1 MTSVSLVR
9 LVSSMTPFVFS
20 RGQMIRE
27 ASLTEADLVEI
38 AKCRRDYN
46 RLGFAYQIGFVR
58 LFNRFPAQQPLEM
71 CDELLSFVATQLNI
85 DATGIDGYAARQ
97 HTVSDHQTRIRDY
110 IKLIVFDTEQTEALE
125 RFIFEE
131 SCRLEHT
138 ASLLARA
145 REFLK
150 ERHVLFPAESSLLRL
165 VTDQK
170 KRAREHIASKLA
182 EGLTSDMVKTLDDLL
197 EVKEGEAISGLQTV
211 KANPAKPSPAA
222 MQSLADKLSAIEAT
236 GVLAIDLSWLNANY
250 QRALFH
256 FVRKCSADRLREVTR
271 PRRLA
276 SLVCFLRQSYRDA
289 VDQAVDMF
297 DKFLTR
303 THTRAEHELDDQ
315 VRSQRQTIKAA
326 LAALRSLG
334 TIILDDSVGNSVL
347 RPRLF
352 AAVPRDVLEAQIAG
366 LDEWVTGK
374 KSDVFHGLVR
384 RFSHLRQFSP
394 VLLRALE
401 FIPDAGDDEIP
412 CLEAI
417 RVLKEMN
424 ADLKRKLPEDVPMDF
439 IPKRLL
445 PFVVTDGE
453 PDRKAWECALLL
465 KLQDDLRSGNL
476 SVKHGKRFGRF
487 DDYFLPKDRW
497 EPLRKSFFQR
507 SGLPADPK
515 NVQDHLTK
523 RLNTA
528 YDLFLKTAPN
538 NTYATV
544 DEKGW
549 HLSTDAAETL
559 DSKAQTR
566 LGDLKRWLTK
576 NMRTIRLPDLL
587 IEVDN
592 DLRFSDHFVPPAQR
606 GGRDAE
612 DVCTLLAVVLAHG
625 CNIGLHTMAQI
636 TQGVTYKQ
644 LKRVSDWQMTEE
656 AQCAALAAL
665 VHAISRLDTT
675 LHWGEGR
682 TSASDGQRFAMPR
695 KVLQQTYSTRFS
707 DFALEFYS
715 FVADNYAPFYST
727 PIECTDRDAGFVLD
741 GLLYNESDLELEEHY
756 TDTHGYTEINFAAFA
771 MLGRRFCP
779 RIRGVGKQRLYRLDA
794 KRDYGP
800 LAGLVSRADRTI
812 DPQVIAEQ
820 WDRMGQFYA
829 SLESGHTTASVAL
842 KRLASCTAKNR
853 FYRANRDL
861 GRVFKTEFL
870 LSYLSEPPLRSRIRK
885 GLLKVEQLHALA
897 RDVYYGRRGRINARE
912 LHEQM
917 NSCSC
922 LTLIIACVIYW
933 QAKEISRV
941 VRWCQPKADDEKIDI
956 TLLEHVSPIEWDN
969 VILYGQYILDRA
981 QVRR

>member
-1 MTSVSLVR
+1 
-9 LVSSMTPFVFS
+9 MTPLAFS
-20 RGQMIRE
+20 RGQMVRE
-27 ASLTEADLVEI
+27 ATLTEADLAEVD
-38 AKCRRDYN
+38 KCRRDHN
-46 RLGFAYQIGFVR
+46 RLAFAYQIGFVR
-58 LFNRFPAQQPLEM
+58 LFSRFPAQQPLEI
-71 CDELLSFVATQLNI
+71 CDELLHFVSLQL
-85 DATGIDGYAARQ
+85 GIDEARIADYAPWQ
-97 HTVSDHQTRIRDY
+97 HTTSEHQGRIRDY
-110 IKLIVFDTEQTEALE
+110 LKLVVFDTKQAEALE
-125 RFIFEE
+125 RFVFEE
-131 SCRLEHT
+131 SCRLEQT
-138 ASLLARA
+138 ASLLART

-150 ERHVLFPAESSLLRL
+150 ERRVLFPAESVLLRL
-165 VTDQK
+165 VGEQK
-170 KRAREHIASKLA
+170 KRAREHIVAKLA
-182 EGLTSDMVKTLDDLL
+182 EVLSPGVIKALDGLL
-197 EVKEGEAISGLQTV
+197 EVKEGEAVSGLQRI
-211 KANPAKPSPAA
+211 KANPAKPSATA
-222 MQSLADKLSAIEAT
+222 MQGLADKLAAIETT
-236 GVLAIDLSWLNANY
+236 GTLAVDLSWLNANY

-256 FVRKCSADRLREVTR
+256 YVRKCSADRLREAGR
-271 PRRLA
+271 DRRLA
-276 SLVCFLRQSYRDA
+276 ALVCFLRQSYRDA

-297 DKFLTR
+297 DKLLTR

-315 VRSQRQTIKAA
+315 MRGQRQTIKAA

-334 TIILDDSVGNSVL
+334 AIILDDSVAAAAL

-352 AAVPRDVLEAQIAG
+352 AAVPRDALVAQVAG

-401 FIPDAGDDEIP
+401 FLPDAGDGDVP
-412 CLEAI
+412 CLEAL

-424 ADLKRKLPEDVPMDF
+424 ADLKRELPDDAPTGF

-445 PFVVTDGE
+445 PLVVTDGKA
-453 PDRKAWECALLL
+453 DRKAWECALLM
-465 KLQDDLRSGNL
+465 KLQEDLRSGNL

-487 DDYFLPKDRW
+487 EDYFLPKERW

-515 NVQDHLTK
+515 KVRDQLTK
-523 RLNTA
+523 WLNTA
-528 YDLFLKTAPN
+528 YDLFLKTAPA
-538 NTYATV
+538 NTYATA
-544 DEKGW
+544 DEHGW
-549 HLSTDAAETL
+549 HLSKDAAETL
-559 DSKAQTR
+559 DAAAQTR
-566 LGDLKRWLTK
+566 LGELRKWLTK
-576 NMRTIRLPDLL
+576 QMRTIRLPDLL

-592 DLRFSDHFVPPAQR
+592 DLRFTDHFVPPAQR
-606 GGRDAE
+606 AGRDAE
-612 DVCTLLAVVLAHG
+612 NVCTLLAVVLAHG

-644 LKRVSDWQMTEE
+644 LRRVSDWQMIEE
-656 AQCAALAAL
+656 AQRAALAAL
-665 VHAISRLDTT
+665 VHAISRLDAT

-741 GLLYNESDLELEEHY
+741 GILYNESDLELEEHY

-779 RIRGVGKQRLYRLDA
+779 RIRGLGKQRLYRLDA

-800 LAGLVSRADRTI
+800 LAGLVGRADRTI

-861 GRVFKTEFL
+861 GRIFKTEFL
-870 LSYLSEPPLRSRIRK
+870 LGYLSEPPLRSRIRK

-917 NSCSC
+917 NLCSC
-922 LTLIIACVIYW
+922 LTLILACVIYW

-941 VRWCQPKADDEKIDI
+941 VRWCKPENDKIDVA
-956 TLLEHVSPIEWDN
+956 LLEHISPIEWDN
-969 VILYGQYILDRA
+969 VILYGQYVLDRA
-981 QVRR
+981 QVR

>member
-1 MTSVSLVR
+1 
-9 LVSSMTPFVFS
+9 MTPLACS
-20 RGQMIRE
+20 RGQMVRE
-27 ASLTEADLVEI
+27 ATLTAADLAEV
-38 AKCRRDYN
+38 AKCRRDHN

-58 LFNRFPAQQPLEM
+58 LFNRFPAQQPLEI
-71 CDELLSFVATQLNI
+71 CDELLNFVALQLNI
-85 DATGIDGYAARQ
+85 DAANIEAYAVRQ
-97 HTVSDHQTRIRDY
+97 HTVSDHQASVRDY
-110 IKLIVFDTEQTEALE
+110 LKLTVLDPGQAQALE

-131 SCRLEHT
+131 SCRLEQT

-150 ERHVLFPAESSLLRL
+150 GRRVLFPAESALLRL
-165 VTDQK
+165 VGEQR
-170 KRAREHIASKLA
+170 KRAREHIVAKLA
-182 EGLTSDMVKTLDDLL
+182 EGLPPGVVKALDGLL
-197 EVKEGEAISGLQTV
+197 EVKHGEATSGLQAI
-211 KANPAKPSPAA
+211 KANPAKPSATA
-222 MQSLADKLSAIEAT
+222 MQGLADKLAAIEAT
-236 GVLAIDLSWLNANY
+236 GVLAVDLSWLNANY

-256 FVRKCSADRLREVTR
+256 YVRKCSADRLREVAR

-276 SLVCFLRQSYRDA
+276 ALACFLRQSYRDA

-297 DKFLTR
+297 DKLLTR
-303 THTRAEHELDDQ
+303 THTRAEHELSDQ
-315 VRSQRQTIKAA
+315 MRSQRQTIKAA

-334 TIILDDSVGNSVL
+334 MIILDDTVGNDAL

-352 AAVPRDVLEAQIAG
+352 AAVPREELEAQVAG
-366 LDEWVTGK
+366 LTEWVTGT

-401 FIPDAGDDEIP
+401 FSPDAGDGDVP
-412 CLEAI
+412 CLEAL

-424 ADLKRKLPEDVPMDF
+424 ADLKRKLPEDAPTDF

-445 PFVVTDGE
+445 PLVVTDGK

-487 DDYFLPKDRW
+487 EDYFLPQERW

-507 SGLPADPK
+507 SGLPADAKDVP
-515 NVQDHLTK
+515 DHLTK

-528 YDLFLKTAPN
+528 YDLFLKTAPGN
-538 NTYATV
+538 SYATV
-544 DEKGW
+544 DERGW

-559 DSKAQTR
+559 DAAAQTR
-566 LGDLKRWLTK
+566 LDDLRRWLTK
-576 NMRTIRLPDLL
+576 QMRTIRLPDLL

-592 DLRFSDHFVPPAQR
+592 DLRFTEHFVPPAQR

-656 AQCAALAAL
+656 AQRAALAAL
-665 VHAISRLDTT
+665 VHAISRLDAT

-727 PIECTDRDAGFVLD
+727 PIECTDRDAAFVLD
-741 GLLYNESDLELEEHY
+741 GLLYNESDLDLEEHY

-779 RIRGVGKQRLYRLDA
+779 RIRGLQKQRLYRLDVG
-794 KRDYGP
+794 RDYGP
-800 LAGLVSRADRTI
+800 LAGLVGRADRTI

-820 WDRMGQFYA
+820 WDRMGQFYS

-870 LSYLSEPPLRSRIRK
+870 LGYLSEPQLRARIRR

-912 LHEQM
+912 LYEQM

-922 LTLIIACVIYW
+922 LTLILACVIYW

-941 VRWCQPKADDEKIDI
+941 VRWCQPENDQIDVA
-956 TLLEHVSPIEWDN
+956 LLEHVSPIEWDN
-969 VILYGQYILDRA
+969 VILYGQYVLDRA
-981 QVRR
+981 QVR

>member
-1 MTSVSLVR
+1 
-9 LVSSMTPFVFS
+9 MTPFTFS

-27 ASLTEADLVEI
+27 ASLTDADLAEVG
-38 AKCRRDYN
+38 KCRRDHN

-58 LFNRFPAQQPLEM
+58 LFSRFPDQQPLEV
-71 CDELLSFVATQLNI
+71 CDELLSFVAMQLNI
-85 DATGIDGYAARQ
+85 DATKLEEYAARQ
-97 HTVSDHQTRIRDY
+97 PTVSDHQTRIRDY
-110 IKLIVFDTEQTEALE
+110 LKLAIFDHEQAEALE
-125 RFIFEE
+125 CFVFEE
-131 SCRLEHT
+131 SCRLEQT
-138 ASLLARA
+138 ASLVARA

-150 ERHVLFPAESSLLRL
+150 ERHVLYPAESSLLRL
-165 VTDQK
+165 VAEQR
-170 KRAREHIASKLA
+170 KRARGHIVSKLA
-182 EGLTSDMVKTLDDLL
+182 EGLTPGVVKALDDLL
-197 EVKEGEAISGLQTV
+197 EVKEGEAISGLQAV

-222 MQSLADKLSAIEAT
+222 MQGLADKLAAIEAT
-236 GVLAIDLSWLNANY
+236 GVLAVDLSWLNGNY

-256 FVRKCSADRLREVTR
+256 YVRKCSADRLREAT
-271 PRRLA
+271 PLRRRA
-276 SLVCFLRQSYRDA
+276 ALVCFLRQNYRDA

-303 THTRAEHELDDQ
+303 THTRAEHELSDQ
-315 VRSQRQTIKAA
+315 MRSQRQTIKAA

-334 TIILDDSVGNSVL
+334 AIILDDTVGNDAL

-352 AAVPRDVLEAQIAG
+352 AAVPRAELEVQVAG
-366 LDEWVTGK
+366 LTEWVTGT

-401 FIPDAGDDEIP
+401 FIPDAGDEEVP

-487 DDYFLPKDRW
+487 EDYFLPKERW
-497 EPLRKSFFQR
+497 EPLRESFFQR
-507 SGLPADPK
+507 SGLPANPK
-515 NVQDHLTK
+515 DVPGYLTK
-523 RLNTA
+523 RLNIA
-528 YDLFLKTAPN
+528 YDLFLKMAPGNSFATA
-538 NTYATV
+538 
-544 DEKGW
+544 DEDGW
-549 HLSTDAAETL
+549 HLSKDAAETL
-559 DSKAQTR
+559 DAAAQTR
-566 LGDLKRWLTK
+566 LGDLRKWLAK
-576 NMRTIRLPDLL
+576 HMRTVRLPDLL

-592 DLRFSDHFVPPAQR
+592 DLRFTNHFLPPAQR

-612 DVCTLLAVVLAHG
+612 DVCQILAVVLGHG

-656 AQCAALAAL
+656 AQRAALAAL

-675 LHWGEGR
+675 THWGEGR

-715 FVADNYAPFYST
+715 FIADNYAPFYSL
-727 PIECTDRDAGFVLD
+727 PIECTDRDSAFVLD
-741 GLLYNESDLELEEHY
+741 GLCYNESDLELEEHY

-779 RIRGVGKQRLYRLDA
+779 RIRGLQKQRLYRLDVG
-794 KRDYGP
+794 RDYGS
-800 LAGLVSRADRTI
+800 LADLVGRADRTI
-812 DPQVIAEQ
+812 DPQIIVEQ

-829 SLESGHTTASVAL
+829 SLERGHTTASIAL

-870 LSYLSEPPLRSRIRK
+870 LSYLSEPQLRSRIRR

-922 LTLIIACVIYW
+922 LTLILACVIYW

-941 VRWCQPKADDEKIDI
+941 VRWCQPEDDKDKINI
-956 TLLEHVSPIEWDN
+956 ALLEHVSPIEWDN
-969 VILYGQYILDRA
+969 VILYGQYVLDRS
-981 QVRR
+981 QVH

>member
-1 MTSVSLVR
+1 
-9 LVSSMTPFVFS
+9 MTPLSYS
-20 RGQMIRE
+20 RGQLVRE
-27 ASLTEADLVEI
+27 ATLTEADLAEV
-38 AKCRRDYN
+38 AKCRRDHN

-58 LFNRFPAQQPLEM
+58 LFSRFPAQQPLEI
-71 CDELLSFVATQLNI
+71 CDELLTFVAMQLNI
-85 DATGIDGYAARQ
+85 DATNIDQYAARQ
-97 HTVSDHQTRIRDY
+97 HTVSDHQTSVRDY
-110 IKLIVFDTEQTEALE
+110 LKLAVFDPEHAEALE
-125 RFIFEE
+125 CFVFEE
-131 SCRLEHT
+131 SCRLEQT

-150 ERHVLFPAESSLLRL
+150 ERRVLFPAESALLRL
-165 VTDQK
+165 VGEQR
-170 KRAREHIASKLA
+170 KRAREHIVDKLA
-182 EGLTSDMVKTLDDLL
+182 EGLPPRVVKALDNLL
-197 EVKEGEAISGLQTV
+197 EVKDGEAISGLQAI
-211 KANPAKPSPAA
+211 KANPAKPSATA
-222 MQSLADKLSAIEAT
+222 MQGLADKLAAIEAT
-236 GVLAIDLSWLNANY
+236 GILAVDLSWLNANY

-256 FVRKCSADRLREVTR
+256 YVRKCSADRLREVAR
-271 PRRLA
+271 PRHLA
-276 SLVCFLRQSYRDA
+276 ALACFLRQSYRDA

-297 DKFLTR
+297 DKLLTR
-303 THTRAEHELDDQ
+303 THTRAEHELSDQ
-315 VRSQRQTIKAA
+315 MRSQRQTIKAA

-334 TIILDDSVGNSVL
+334 AIILDDTVSSDAL

-352 AAVPRDVLEAQIAG
+352 TAVPREELEVQVAG
-366 LDEWVTGK
+366 LTEWVTGT

-384 RFSHLRQFSP
+384 RFGHLRQFSP

-401 FIPDAGDDEIP
+401 FSPDTGDGDVP
-412 CLEAI
+412 CLEAL

-424 ADLKRKLPEDVPMDF
+424 ADLKRKLPEDAPTDF

-445 PFVVTDGE
+445 PLVVTDGK
-453 PDRKAWECALLL
+453 PDRRAWECALLL

-487 DDYFLPKDRW
+487 EDYFLPHERW
-497 EPLRKSFFQR
+497 KPLRESFFQR
-507 SGLPADPK
+507 SGLPSDPK
-515 NVQDHLTK
+515 DVPDHLTK

-528 YDLFLKTAPN
+528 YDLFLKTAPGN
-538 NTYATV
+538 SYATV
-544 DEKGW
+544 DERGW
-549 HLSTDAAETL
+549 HLSTDATETL
-559 DSKAQTR
+559 DAAAQTR
-566 LGDLKRWLTK
+566 LDDLRRWLTK
-576 NMRTIRLPDLL
+576 QMRTIRLPDLL

-592 DLRFSDHFVPPAQR
+592 DLRFTDHFVPPAQR

-612 DVCTLLAVVLAHG
+612 DVCTLLAVVLANG

-636 TQGVTYKQ
+636 TQGVTYRQ

-656 AQCAALAAL
+656 AQRAALAAL

-727 PIECTDRDAGFVLD
+727 PIECTDRDAAFVLD
-741 GLLYNESDLELEEHY
+741 GLLYNESDLDLEEHY

-779 RIRGVGKQRLYRLDA
+779 RIRGLQKQRLYRLDVG
-794 KRDYGP
+794 RDYGP
-800 LAGLVSRADRTI
+800 LAGLVGRADRTI

-870 LSYLSEPPLRSRIRK
+870 LGYLSEPQLRARIRR

-922 LTLIIACVIYW
+922 LTLILACVIYW
-933 QAKEISRV
+933 
-941 VRWCQPKADDEKIDI
+941 
-956 TLLEHVSPIEWDN
+956 
-969 VILYGQYILDRA
+969 
-981 QVRR
+981 

>member
-1 MTSVSLVR
+1 MMPL
-9 LVSSMTPFVFS
+9 PFS
-20 RGQMIRE
+20 RGQLVRE
-27 ASLTEADLVEI
+27 ATLTEDDLAEI
-38 AKCRRDYN
+38 AKCRRDHN
-46 RLGFAYQIGFVR
+46 RLGFAYQVGFVR
-58 LFNRFPAQQPLEM
+58 LFNRFPAQQPLEIS
-71 CDELLSFVATQLNI
+71 DEVLHFVSLQV
-85 DATGIDGYAARQ
+85 GIDETRIADYAPWQ
-97 HTVSDHQTRIRDY
+97 HTTSEHQKRIRDY
-110 IKLIVFDTEQTEALE
+110 LKLAVFDTGQSQALE
-125 RFIFEE
+125 HFVFEE
-131 SCRLEHT
+131 SCRLEQT

-150 ERHVLFPAESSLLRL
+150 GRRVLFPAESVLLRL
-165 VTDQK
+165 VGEQK
-170 KRAREHIASKLA
+170 KRAREHIVAKLA
-182 EGLTSDMVKTLDDLL
+182 GALSPGLIKALDDLL
-197 EVKEGEAISGLQTV
+197 EVKEGEAVSGLQGI
-211 KANPAKPSPAA
+211 KANPAKPSASA
-222 MQSLADKLSAIEAT
+222 MQGLTEKLAAIEAT
-236 GVLAIDLSWLNANY
+236 GTLAVDLSWLNANY

-256 FVRKCSADRLREVTR
+256 YVRKCSADRLREAGR
-271 PRRLA
+271 DRRLA
-276 SLVCFLRQSYRDA
+276 ALVCFLRQSYRDA

-297 DKFLTR
+297 DKLLTR
-303 THTRAEHELDDQ
+303 TRTRAEHELDDQ
-315 VRSQRQTIKAA
+315 MRGQRQTIKAA

-334 TIILDDSVGNSVL
+334 AIILDESVAATAL
-347 RPRLF
+347 RPQLF
-352 AAVPRDVLEAQIAG
+352 AAVPRDALAAQVAG

-384 RFSHLRQFSP
+384 RFNHLRQFSP

-401 FIPDAGDDEIP
+401 FLPDAGDGDVP
-412 CLEAI
+412 CLEAL

-424 ADLKRKLPEDVPMDF
+424 ADLKRKLPDDAPTDF

-445 PFVVTDGE
+445 PLVVTDGKV
-453 PDRKAWECALLL
+453 DRKAWECALLI
-465 KLQDDLRSGNL
+465 KLQEDLRSGNL

-487 DDYFLPKDRW
+487 EDYFLPKERW

-515 NVQDHLTK
+515 NVPDHLTK

-528 YDLFLKTAPN
+528 YDLFLKTAPA
-538 NTYATV
+538 NTYATA
-544 DEKGW
+544 DEDGW

-559 DSKAQTR
+559 DAAAHTR
-566 LGDLKRWLTK
+566 LGELRKWLTK
-576 NMRTIRLPDLL
+576 QMRTIRLPDLL

-592 DLRFSDHFVPPAQR
+592 DLRFTDHFVPPAQR
-606 GGRDAE
+606 GERDAE

-644 LKRVSDWQMTEE
+644 LKRASDWQMTEE
-656 AQCAALAAL
+656 SQRAALAAL

-675 LHWGEGR
+675 THWGEGR

-695 KVLQQTYSTRFS
+695 KVLQQTYSTRFG

-741 GLLYNESDLELEEHY
+741 GILYNESDLELEEHY

-779 RIRGVGKQRLYRLDA
+779 RIRGLKKQRLYRLDA

-800 LAGLVSRADRTI
+800 LASLVSRADRMI
-812 DPQVIAEQ
+812 DTQIITEQ

-861 GRVFKTEFL
+861 GRIFKTEFL

-922 LTLIIACVIYW
+922 LTLILACVIYW

-941 VRWCQPKADDEKIDI
+941 VRWCKPEDDKIDVA
-956 TLLEHVSPIEWDN
+956 LLEHISPIEWDN
-969 VILYGQYILDRA
+969 VILYGQYVLDRA
-981 QVRR
+981 QVR

>member
-1 MTSVSLVR
+1 
-9 LVSSMTPFVFS
+9 
-20 RGQMIRE
+20 MIRE
-27 ASLTEADLVEI
+27 ASLTETDRVEI
-38 AKCRRDYN
+38 AKCRRDHN
-46 RLGFAYQIGFVR
+46 RLGFAYQVGFVR
-58 LFNRFPAQQPLEM
+58 LFYRFPAQQPLEI
-71 CDELLSFVATQLNI
+71 CDELLIFVSLQLDINEARI
-85 DATGIDGYAARQ
+85 SDYAPWQ
-97 HTVSDHQTRIRDY
+97 HTASEHRERIREY
-110 IKLIVFDTEQTEALE
+110 LALIFYGPEEADALE
-125 RFIFEE
+125 RFVFEE
-131 SCRLEHT
+131 SCRLEQT

-145 REFLK
+145 HEFLK

-165 VTDQK
+165 VTEQRK
-170 KRAREHIASKLA
+170 LARENIVSKLA
-182 EGLTSDMVKTLDDLL
+182 EGLTPGTVKTLDDLL
-197 EVKEGEAISGLQTV
+197 EVKEGEVISGLQAV

-222 MQSLADKLSAIEAT
+222 MQSLADKLTAIEAT
-236 GVLAIDLSWLNANY
+236 GVLAVDLSWLNANY

-256 FVRKCSADRLREVTR
+256 FVRKCSADRLRKVTR

-303 THTRAEHELDDQ
+303 THTRAEHELSDQ
-315 VRSQRQTIKAA
+315 MRSQRRTIKEA

-334 TIILDDSVGNSVL
+334 TIILDDSVGNASL
-347 RPRLF
+347 RARLF
-352 AAVPRDVLEAQIAG
+352 AAVPRDTLEAQVVG

-401 FIPDAGDDEIP
+401 FFPDAGDVDIP

-424 ADLKRKLPEDVPMDF
+424 ADLKRKLPEEVPLDF

-445 PFVVTDGE
+445 PFVVRDGE

-487 DDYFLPKDRW
+487 EDYFLPKERW
-497 EPLRKSFFQR
+497 KPLRTSFFQR
-507 SGLPADPK
+507 SGLPVDPK
-515 NVQDHLTK
+515 DVRAHLTK

-528 YDLFLKTAPN
+528 YDLFLKTASG

-544 DEKGW
+544 EEDAW
-549 HLSTDAAETL
+549 HLSKDAAETL
-559 DSKAQTR
+559 DAATQTR
-566 LGDLKRWLTK
+566 LGELRKWLAK
-576 NMRTIRLPDLL
+576 HMRTIRLPDLL

-592 DLRFSDHFVPPAQR
+592 DLRFTDQFVPPAQR

-612 DVCTLLAVVLAHG
+612 DVCTLLSVVLAHG

-656 AQCAALAAL
+656 AQRAALAAL

-715 FVADNYAPFYST
+715 FVADNYAPFYSM
-727 PIECTDRDAGFVLD
+727 PIECTDRDSAFVLD

-800 LAGLVSRADRTI
+800 LASLVSRADRTI

-861 GRVFKTEFL
+861 GRIFKTEFL
-870 LSYLSEPPLRSRIRK
+870 LSYLSEPQLRSRIRK

-897 RDVYYGRRGRINARE
+897 RNVYYGRRGRISVRE

-941 VRWCQPKADDEKIDI
+941 MRWCQPGKGEEKIDVA
-956 TLLEHVSPIEWDN
+956 LLEHVSPIEWDN
-969 VILYGQYILDRA
+969 VILYGQYVLDRA
-981 QVRR
+981 QVH

>member
-1 MTSVSLVR
+1 
-9 LVSSMTPFVFS
+9 
-20 RGQMIRE
+20 MIRE
-27 ASLTEADLVEI
+27 ASLTEADRAEV
-38 AKCRRDYN
+38 ARCRRDHN

-58 LFNRFPAQQPLEM
+58 LFHRFPAQQPLEV
-71 CDELLSFVATQLNI
+71 CDELLHFVSLQLGVDETQI
-85 DATGIDGYAARQ
+85 AGYAPWQ
-97 HTVSDHQTRIRDY
+97 HTASEHQGRIRNY
-110 IKLIVFDTEQTEALE
+110 LKLIFFDPGQAEALE
-125 RFIFEE
+125 RFIFDE
-131 SCRLEHT
+131 SCRLEQT

-150 ERHVLFPAESSLLRL
+150 ERRVLFPADSVLLRL
-165 VTDQK
+165 VGEQK
-170 KRAREHIASKLA
+170 KRAREHIVAKLA
-182 EGLTSDMVKTLDDLL
+182 GALSSGVIKALDGLL
-197 EVKEGEAISGLQTV
+197 EVREGEAVSGLQGI
-211 KANPAKPSPAA
+211 KANPAKPSATA
-222 MQSLADKLSAIEAT
+222 IQGLADKLAAIEAT
-236 GVLAIDLSWLNANY
+236 GTLAVDLSWLNANY

-256 FVRKCSADRLREVTR
+256 YVRKCSADRLREAGR
-271 PRRLA
+271 DRRLA
-276 SLVCFLRQSYRDA
+276 ALVCFLRQSYRDA

-297 DKFLTR
+297 DKLLTR
-303 THTRAEHELDDQ
+303 AHTRAERELDDQ
-315 VRSQRQTIKAA
+315 MRGQRQTIKAA

-334 TIILDDSVGNSVL
+334 AIILDDSVVATAL

-352 AAVPRDVLEAQIAG
+352 AAVPRDALAAQVAG

-384 RFSHLRQFSP
+384 RFNHLRQFSP

-401 FIPDAGDDEIP
+401 FLPDAGDGDVP
-412 CLEAI
+412 CLEAL

-424 ADLKRKLPEDVPMDF
+424 ADLKRKLPDDAPTDF

-445 PFVVTDGE
+445 PLVVTDGKA
-453 PDRKAWECALLL
+453 DRKAWECALLM
-465 KLQDDLRSGNL
+465 KLQEDLRSGNL

-487 DDYFLPKDRW
+487 EDYFLPKERW
-497 EPLRKSFFQR
+497 EPLRKLFFQR
-507 SGLPADPK
+507 AGLPADPK
-515 NVQDHLTK
+515 DVRDHLTK

-528 YDLFLKTAPN
+528 YDLFLKTAPA
-538 NTYATV
+538 NTYATA
-544 DEKGW
+544 DEEGW
-549 HLSTDAAETL
+549 HLSTDTAETL
-559 DSKAQTR
+559 DAAAQTR
-566 LGDLKRWLTK
+566 LGELRKWLTK
-576 NMRTIRLPDLL
+576 QMRTLRLPDLL

-592 DLRFSDHFVPPAQR
+592 DLRFTDHFVPPARR

-656 AQCAALAAL
+656 SQRAALAAL

-675 LHWGEGR
+675 THWGEGR

-741 GLLYNESDLELEEHY
+741 GILYNESDLELEEHY

-779 RIRGVGKQRLYRLDA
+779 RIRGLKRQRLYRLDA

-800 LAGLVSRADRTI
+800 LAGLVSRADRMI
-812 DPQVIAEQ
+812 DPQVITEQ

-829 SLESGHTTASVAL
+829 SLENGHTTASVAL

-861 GRVFKTEFL
+861 GRIFKTEFL

-922 LTLIIACVIYW
+922 LTLILACVIYW

-941 VRWCQPKADDEKIDI
+941 VRWCKPEDDKIDVA
-956 TLLEHVSPIEWDN
+956 LLEHISPIEWDN
-969 VILYGQYILDRA
+969 VILYGQYVLDRA
-981 QVRR
+981 QVR

>member
-1 MTSVSLVR
+1 MTLF
-9 LVSSMTPFVFS
+9 TFS
-20 RGQMIRE
+20 RGQMVRE
-27 ASLTEADLVEI
+27 ASLTDADRVEV
-38 AKCRRDYN
+38 AKCRRDHN
-46 RLGFAYQIGFVR
+46 RLGFAYQVGFVR
-58 LFNRFPAQQPLEM
+58 LFHRFPAQQPLEV
-71 CDELLSFVATQLNI
+71 CDELLNFVALQL
-85 DATGIDGYAARQ
+85 GIDEARISDYAPWQ
-97 HTVSDHQTRIRDY
+97 HTASEHRERIREY
-110 IKLIVFDTEQTEALE
+110 LALIVYGPEEADALE

-138 ASLLARA
+138 ASLLART

-150 ERHVLFPAESSLLRL
+150 DRHVLFPAESSLLRL

-170 KRAREHIASKLA
+170 KRAREHIASRLA
-182 EGLTSDMVKTLDDLL
+182 EGLTPGVVKTLDDLL
-197 EVKEGEAISGLQTV
+197 EVKEGETISGLQAV
-211 KANPAKPSPAA
+211 KANPTKPSPAA
-222 MQSLADKLSAIEAT
+222 MQSLADKLAAIEAT

-256 FVRKCSADRLREVTR
+256 FVRKCSADRLREVSP

-334 TIILDDSVGNSVL
+334 AIILDDSVGNAAL

-384 RFSHLRQFSP
+384 RFNHLRQFSP

-424 ADLKRKLPEDVPMDF
+424 ADLKRKLPEDAPMDF

-453 PDRKAWECALLL
+453 PERKAWECALLL

-487 DDYFLPKDRW
+487 EDYFLPKERW

-515 NVQDHLTK
+515 NVRDHLTK

-528 YDLFLKTAPN
+528 YDLFLKTAPA

-559 DSKAQTR
+559 DAKVQTR

-576 NMRTIRLPDLL
+576 QMRTIRLPDLL

-592 DLRFSDHFVPPAQR
+592 DLRFTDHFVPPAQR
-606 GGRDAE
+606 GGRNAE
-612 DVCTLLAVVLAHG
+612 DICTLLAVVLAHG

-656 AQCAALAAL
+656 AQRAALAAL

-741 GLLYNESDLELEEHY
+741 GLLYNESELELEEHY

-779 RIRGVGKQRLYRLDA
+779 RIRGVGKQRLYRLDS

-812 DPQVIAEQ
+812 DPHVIAEQ

-870 LSYLSEPPLRSRIRK
+870 LSYLSEPQLRSRIRK

-981 QVRR
+981 QVH

>member
-1 MTSVSLVR
+1 MMLLS
-9 LVSSMTPFVFS
+9 FS
-20 RGQMIRE
+20 RGQMVRE
-27 ASLTEADLVEI
+27 ASLTEADLAEV
-38 AKCRRDYN
+38 AKCRRDHN
-46 RLGFAYQIGFVR
+46 RLGFAYQIGFAR
-58 LFNRFPAQQPLEM
+58 LFQRFPAQQPLEL
-71 CDELLSFVATQLNI
+71 CDELLHFVALQL
-85 DATGIDGYAARQ
+85 GIDETRIADYAPWQ
-97 HTVSDHQTRIRDY
+97 HTASEHQERIRNY
-110 IKLIVFDTEQTEALE
+110 LKLIVFNPEQTEALE
-125 RFIFEE
+125 RFVFEE
-131 SCRLEHT
+131 SCRLEQT

-150 ERHVLFPAESSLLRL
+150 ERRVLFPADSVLLRL
-165 VTDQK
+165 VGEQK
-170 KRAREHIASKLA
+170 RRAREHIAAKLA
-182 EGLTSDMVKTLDDLL
+182 GSLSPAVAKVLDGML
-197 EVKEGEAISGLQTV
+197 EVKEGEAISGLQAI
-211 KANPAKPSPAA
+211 KANPAKPSAAA
-222 MQSLADKLSAIEAT
+222 MQTLADKLAAIQAT
-236 GVLAIDLSWLNANY
+236 GVLTIDLSWLNANY

-256 FVRKCSADRLREVTR
+256 YVRKCSADRLREAGR
-271 PRRLA
+271 DRRLA
-276 SLVCFLRQSYRDA
+276 ALVCFLRQSYRDA

-315 VRSQRQTIKAA
+315 MRSRRQTIKAA

-334 TIILDDSVGNSVL
+334 AIILDDSVTNTAL
-347 RPRLF
+347 RLRLF
-352 AAVPRDVLEAQIAG
+352 AAVPRDALEAQMVG

-412 CLEAI
+412 CLEAV

-424 ADLKRKLPEDVPMDF
+424 ADLKRKLPEDVPLDF

-445 PFVVTDGE
+445 PFVVIDGE

-487 DDYFLPKDRW
+487 EDYFLPKERW

-507 SGLPADPK
+507 SGLPVDPK
-515 NVQDHLTK
+515 NVRDHLTK

-528 YDLFLKTAPN
+528 YDLFLKTAPG

-544 DEKGW
+544 EEDGW
-549 HLSTDAAETL
+549 HLSKDAAETL
-559 DSKAQTR
+559 DAAAQTR
-566 LGDLKRWLTK
+566 LGDLRKWLSK
-576 NMRTIRLPDLL
+576 QMRTIRLPDLL

-592 DLRFSDHFVPPAQR
+592 DLRFTDHFMPPAQR

-656 AQCAALAAL
+656 SQRAALAAL

-715 FVADNYAPFYST
+715 FVADNYAPYYST
-727 PIECTDRDAGFVLD
+727 PIECTDRDSGFVLD
-741 GLLYNESDLELEEHY
+741 GLLYNESELELEEHY

-861 GRVFKTEFL
+861 GRIFKTEFL
-870 LSYLSEPPLRSRIRK
+870 LSYLSEPPLRSRIRR

-941 VRWCQPKADDEKIDI
+941 VRWCKPEDDGIDV
-956 TLLEHVSPIEWDN
+956 TLLKHISPIEWDN
-969 VILYGQYILDRA
+969 VILYGQYVLDRA
-981 QVRR
+981 QVR

>member
-1 MTSVSLVR
+1 MV
-9 LVSSMTPFVFS
+9 
-20 RGQMIRE
+20 GE
-27 ASLTEADLVEI
+27 
-38 AKCRRDYN
+38 
-46 RLGFAYQIGFVR
+46 
-58 LFNRFPAQQPLEM
+58 
-71 CDELLSFVATQLNI
+71 
-85 DATGIDGYAARQ
+85 
-97 HTVSDHQTRIRDY
+97 
-110 IKLIVFDTEQTEALE
+110 
-125 RFIFEE
+125 
-131 SCRLEHT
+131 
-138 ASLLARA
+138 
-145 REFLK
+145 
-150 ERHVLFPAESSLLRL
+150 
-165 VTDQK
+165 QK
-170 KRAREHIASKLA
+170 KRAREHIVAKLA
-182 EGLTSDMVKTLDDLL
+182 GSLSSGVVKILDGLL
-197 EVKEGEAISGLQTV
+197 EVKEGEAVSGLQAI
-211 KANPAKPSPAA
+211 KLNPSKPSAAA
-222 MQSLADKLSAIEAT
+222 MQTLADKLAAIEAT
-236 GVLAIDLSWLNANY
+236 GVLAVDLSWLNANY

-256 FVRKCSADRLREVTR
+256 YVRKCSADRLREAAR

-276 SLVCFLRQSYRDA
+276 ALVCFLRQSYRDA

-297 DKFLTR
+297 DKLLTR
-303 THTRAEHELDDQ
+303 THTRAEHELNDQ
-315 VRSQRQTIKAA
+315 MRSQRQTIKSA

-334 TIILDDSVGNSVL
+334 AIILDDPSAPPPCARGCSPPCPVTE
-347 RPRLF
+347 
-352 AAVPRDVLEAQIAG
+352 LEAQVAG
-366 LDEWVTGK
+366 LAEWVTGT

-401 FIPDAGDDEIP
+401 FFPDAGDGDVP
-412 CLEAI
+412 CLEAL

-424 ADLKRKLPEDVPMDF
+424 ADLKRKLPEDVPTDF

-445 PFVVTDGE
+445 PFVMNDGT

-465 KLQDDLRSGNL
+465 KLQEDLRSGNL

-487 DDYFLPKDRW
+487 EDYFLPKERW

-515 NVQDHLTK
+515 DVRDHLTK

-528 YDLFLKTAPN
+528 YDLFLKTAPD

-544 DEKGW
+544 EEDGW

-559 DSKAQTR
+559 DAAAQTR

-576 NMRTIRLPDLL
+576 KMRTTRLPDLL

-592 DLRFSDHFVPPAQR
+592 DLRFTDHFVPPAQR
-606 GGRDAE
+606 GERDAE

-656 AQCAALAAL
+656 AQRAALAAL

-727 PIECTDRDAGFVLD
+727 PIECTDRDSAFVLD
-741 GLLYNESDLELEEHY
+741 GLCYNESDLELEEHY

-779 RIRGVGKQRLYRLDA
+779 RIRGLKKQRLYRLDA
-794 KRDYGP
+794 KRDYGL

-812 DPQVIAEQ
+812 DPQVIVEQ

-829 SLESGHTTASVAL
+829 SLENGHTTASVAL

-870 LSYLSEPPLRSRIRK
+870 LSYLSEPQLRSRIRR

-912 LHEQM
+912 LHGQM

-922 LTLIIACVIYW
+922 LTLILACVIYW

-941 VRWCQPKADDEKIDI
+941 VRWCKPEDDKIDVA
-956 TLLEHVSPIEWDN
+956 LLEHISPIEWDN
-969 VILYGQYILDRA
+969 VILYGQYVLDRA
-981 QVRR
+981 QVR

>member
-1 MTSVSLVR
+1 MV
-9 LVSSMTPFVFS
+9 
-20 RGQMIRE
+20 RE
-27 ASLTEADLVEI
+27 ATLTKADLAEVD
-38 AKCRRDYN
+38 KCRRDHN
-46 RLGFAYQIGFVR
+46 RLAFAYQIGFVR
-58 LFNRFPAQQPLEM
+58 LFSRFPAQQPLEI

-85 DATGIDGYAARQ
+85 DVTDIKDYAARQ
-97 HTVSDHQTRIRDY
+97 HTVSDHQARIRDY
-110 IKLIVFDTEQTEALE
+110 LKLAVFDLEQGEALE
-125 RFIFEE
+125 RFVFDE
-131 SCRLEHT
+131 SCRLEQT

-150 ERHVLFPAESSLLRL
+150 VRCVLFPSEAVLLRL
-165 VTDQK
+165 VGEQK
-170 KRAREHIASKLA
+170 KRAREHIVVKLA
-182 EGLTSDMVKTLDDLL
+182 GGLSPGVLKTLDGLL
-197 EVKEGEAISGLQTV
+197 DVKEGEAISGLQTI
-211 KANPAKPSPAA
+211 KANPAKPSATA
-222 MQSLADKLSAIEAT
+222 MQGLADKLAAIEAT
-236 GVLAIDLSWLNANY
+236 GVLAVDLSWLNANY

-256 FVRKCSADRLREVTR
+256 YVRKCSADRLREVAG
-271 PRRLA
+271 PRRVAL
-276 SLVCFLRQSYRDA
+276 LVCFLRQSYRDA

-297 DKFLTR
+297 DKLLTR
-303 THTRAEHELDDQ
+303 AHTRAEHELNDQ
-315 VRSQRQTIKAA
+315 MRSQRQTIKAA

-334 TIILDDSVGNSVL
+334 AIILDDSVGNAAL

-352 AAVPRDVLEAQIAG
+352 AAVPREALEAQVAG

-374 KSDVFHGLVR
+374 KSDAFHGLVR

-401 FIPDAGDDEIP
+401 FFPDAGDGDVP
-412 CLEAI
+412 CLEAL

-424 ADLKRKLPEDVPMDF
+424 VDLKRKLPEDAPVDF
-439 IPKRLL
+439 IPKRFL
-445 PFVVTDGE
+445 PLVMNDGT

-465 KLQDDLRSGNL
+465 KLQEDLRSGNL
-476 SVKHGKRFGRF
+476 SVKNGKRFGRF
-487 DDYFLPKDRW
+487 EDYFLPKERW
-497 EPLRKSFFQR
+497 DPLRKSFFQR
-507 SGLPADPK
+507 SGLPLDPK
-515 NVQDHLTK
+515 DVRDHLTK

-528 YDLFLKTAPN
+528 YDLFLKTAPA

-544 DEKGW
+544 EEDGW
-549 HLSTDAAETL
+549 HLSTDPAETL
-559 DSKAQTR
+559 DAAAQTR
-566 LGDLKRWLTK
+566 LGDLKKWLTK
-576 NMRTIRLPDLL
+576 QMRTIRLPDLL

-592 DLRFSDHFVPPAQR
+592 DLRFTDHFATPSRR
-606 GGRDAE
+606 GERDAE
-612 DVCTLLAVVLAHG
+612 DVCTLLAVVLGHG

-636 TQGVTYKQ
+636 TQGVTYKP

-656 AQCAALAAL
+656 AQRAALAAL

-675 LHWGEGR
+675 IHWGEGR

-715 FVADNYAPFYST
+715 FIADNYAPFFSM
-727 PIECTDRDAGFVLD
+727 PIECTDRDSAFVLD
-741 GLLYNESDLELEEHY
+741 GLCYNESDLELEEHY

-779 RIRGVGKQRLYRLDA
+779 RIRGVGKQRLYRLDVQ
-794 KRDYGP
+794 RDYGP
-800 LAGLVSRADRTI
+800 LAGLVNRADRTI
-812 DPQVIAEQ
+812 DPQLIAEQ

-861 GRVFKTEFL
+861 GRLLKTEFL
-870 LSYLSEPPLRSRIRK
+870 LGYLSEPQLRSRIRR

-922 LTLIIACVIYW
+922 LTLILACVIYW

-941 VRWCQPKADDEKIDI
+941 VRWCQPKDDEEKIDVA
-956 TLLEHVSPIEWDN
+956 LLKYVSPIEWAN
-969 VILYGQYILDRA
+969 VILYGQYVLDRA
-981 QVRR
+981 QVR

>member
-1 MTSVSLVR
+1 
-9 LVSSMTPFVFS
+9 MTPLAFS
-20 RGQMIRE
+20 RGQMVRE
-27 ASLTEADLVEI
+27 ATLTEADLAEVD
-38 AKCRRDYN
+38 KCRRDHN
-46 RLGFAYQIGFVR
+46 RLAFAYQIGFVR
-58 LFNRFPAQQPLEM
+58 LFSRFPAQQPLEI
-71 CDELLSFVATQLNI
+71 CDELLHFVSLQV
-85 DATGIDGYAARQ
+85 GIDEARIADYAPWQ
-97 HTVSDHQTRIRDY
+97 HTTSEHQGRIRDY
-110 IKLIVFDTEQTEALE
+110 LKLAVFDAEQAEALE
-125 RFIFEE
+125 RFVFEE
-131 SCRLEHT
+131 SCRLEQT

-150 ERHVLFPAESSLLRL
+150 ERRVLFPAESVLLRL
-165 VTDQK
+165 VGEQK
-170 KRAREHIASKLA
+170 KRAREHIVAQLA
-182 EGLTSDMVKTLDDLL
+182 GVLSPGVIKALDGLL
-197 EVKEGEAISGLQTV
+197 EVKEGEAVSGLQGIKT
-211 KANPAKPSPAA
+211 NPAKPSATA
-222 MQSLADKLSAIEAT
+222 MQGLADKLAAIEAT
-236 GVLAIDLSWLNANY
+236 GTLAIDLSWLNANY

-256 FVRKCSADRLREVTR
+256 YVRKCSADRLREAGR
-271 PRRLA
+271 DRRLA
-276 SLVCFLRQSYRDA
+276 ALVCFLRQSYRDA

-297 DKFLTR
+297 DKLLTR

-315 VRSQRQTIKAA
+315 MRGQRQTIKAA

-334 TIILDDSVGNSVL
+334 AIILDDSVAAAAL

-352 AAVPRDVLEAQIAG
+352 AAVPRDALEAQVAG

-384 RFSHLRQFSP
+384 RFSHLRQFAP

-401 FIPDAGDDEIP
+401 FLPDAGDSGVP
-412 CLEAI
+412 CLEAL

-424 ADLKRKLPEDVPMDF
+424 ADLKRKLPDDAPTDF

-445 PFVVTDGE
+445 PLVVTDGKA
-453 PDRKAWECALLL
+453 DRKAWECALLM
-465 KLQDDLRSGNL
+465 KLQEDLRSGNL

-487 DDYFLPKDRW
+487 EDYFLPKERW

-515 NVQDHLTK
+515 DVRDQLTK

-528 YDLFLKTAPN
+528 YDLFLKTAPA
-538 NTYATV
+538 NTYATA
-544 DEKGW
+544 DEDGW

-559 DSKAQTR
+559 DAAAQTR
-566 LGDLKRWLTK
+566 LGELRKWLTQQ
-576 NMRTIRLPDLL
+576 MRTIRLPDLL

-592 DLRFSDHFVPPAQR
+592 DLRFTDHFLPPAQR

-656 AQCAALAAL
+656 SQRAALAA
-665 VHAISRLDTT
+665 VVQAISRLDTAT
-675 LHWGEGR
+675 HWGEGR

-741 GLLYNESDLELEEHY
+741 GILYNESDLDLEEHY

-779 RIRGVGKQRLYRLDA
+779 RIRGLGKQRLYRLDA

-861 GRVFKTEFL
+861 GRIFKTEFL

-922 LTLIIACVIYW
+922 LTLILACVIYW

-941 VRWCQPKADDEKIDI
+941 VRWCKPEDDAIDVA
-956 TLLEHVSPIEWDN
+956 LLEHVSPIEWDN
-969 VILYGQYILDRA
+969 VILYGQYVLDRT
-981 QVRR
+981 QVR

>member
-1 MTSVSLVR
+1 
-9 LVSSMTPFVFS
+9 MTPLSFS

-38 AKCRRDYN
+38 AQCRRDHN

-58 LFNRFPAQQPLEM
+58 LFNRFPAQQPLER

-110 IKLIVFDTEQTEALE
+110 IKLVVFDPERAEALE

-131 SCRLEHT
+131 SCRLEQM

-150 ERHVLFPAESSLLRL
+150 ERHVLFPSELSLLRL
-165 VTDQK
+165 VTEQK

-182 EGLTSDMVKTLDDLL
+182 NGLTPGLVKALDDLL
-197 EVKEGEAISGLQTV
+197 EVKEGEAISGLQAI

-222 MQSLADKLSAIEAT
+222 MQSLADKLTAIEAT
-236 GVLAIDLSWLNANY
+236 GVLNIDLSWLNANY

-256 FVRKCSADRLREVTR
+256 YVRKCSADRLREVAQ
-271 PRRLA
+271 PRRLT

-303 THTRAEHELDDQ
+303 THTRAEHELADQ
-315 VRSQRQTIKAA
+315 MRGHRQTIKAA

-334 TIILDDSVGNSVL
+334 AVILDDSIGNAAL

-352 AAVPRDVLEAQIAG
+352 DAVPRDVLEAQMAG
-366 LDEWVTGK
+366 LDEWVTGQ

-394 VLLRALE
+394 VLLRVLE

-424 ADLKRKLPEDVPMDF
+424 ADLKRKLPEDAPTDF

-445 PFVVTDGE
+445 PLVVTDGK

-476 SVKHGKRFGRF
+476 SVRHGKRFGRF
-487 DDYFLPKDRW
+487 EDYFLPKERW

-515 NVQDHLTK
+515 NVRDHLTK

-528 YDLFLKTAPN
+528 YDLFLKTAPD

-559 DSKAQTR
+559 DATAQTR
-566 LGDLKRWLTK
+566 LSDLKRWLTK

-612 DVCTLLAVVLAHG
+612 DVCTLLAVVLGHG

-636 TQGVTYKQ
+636 TQDVTYKQ

-656 AQCAALAAL
+656 AQRAALAAL
-665 VHAISRLDTT
+665 VHAISRLDATT
-675 LHWGEGR
+675 HWGEGR

-741 GLLYNESDLELEEHY
+741 GLLYNESDLDLEEHY

-779 RIRGVGKQRLYRLDA
+779 RIRGIGKQRLYRLDD
-794 KRDYGP
+794 KRDYGL
-800 LAGLVSRADRTI
+800 LADLVSRADRTI

-829 SLESGHTTASVAL
+829 SLECGHTTASVAL

-941 VRWCQPKADDEKIDI
+941 VRWCQPKGDEAKIDV
-956 TLLEHVSPIEWDN
+956 TMLEHVSPLEWDN
-969 VILYGQYILDRA
+969 VILYGQYILDRS